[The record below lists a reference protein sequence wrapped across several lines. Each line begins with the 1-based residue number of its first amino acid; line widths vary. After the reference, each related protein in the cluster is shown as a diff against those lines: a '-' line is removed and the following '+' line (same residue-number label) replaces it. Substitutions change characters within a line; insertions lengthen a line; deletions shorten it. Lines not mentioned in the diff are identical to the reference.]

1 MVDHNLVL
9 NVGDTLTVTVADP
22 NDRSTTAPRNSFSNY
37 NTNAPPALFETAAPN
52 NDVNENGGKID
63 KVFVTAAP
71 NNNVNENGGKIDKV
85 YKNVGGRR
93 KTRKAGKK
101 VGGAKRALSGFMRF
115 SQKMRPEV
123 MRENPGIAFGDVGR
137 RLGEK
142 WRSLSAAEKARY

>member
-63 KVFVTAAP
+63 KV
-71 NNNVNENGGKIDKV
+71 

-93 KTRKAGKK
+93 KTRKAAKK

-142 WRSLSAAEKARY
+142 WRSLSAGEKARY

>member
-1 MVDHNLVL
+1 MVNHDLVL

-22 NDRSTTAPRNSFSNY
+22 KDRSTTAPGSNNNNY
-37 NTNAPPALFETAAPN
+37 NEFKIA
-52 NDVNENGGKID
+52 GG
-63 KVFVTAAP
+63 A
-71 NNNVNENGGKIDKV
+71 
-85 YKNVGGRR
+85 RR

-142 WRSLSAAEKARY
+142 WRSLSAGEKARY

>member
-37 NTNAPPALFETAAPN
+37 NTNAPPALFDTAP
-52 NDVNENGGKID
+52 
-63 KVFVTAAP
+63 P
-71 NNNVNENGGKIDKV
+71 NNNVNESGGKIDKV

-93 KTRKAGKK
+93 KTRKAAKK

-142 WRSLSAAEKARY
+142 WRSLSAGEKARY

>member
-1 MVDHNLVL
+1 MVNHDLVL

-22 NDRSTTAPRNSFSNY
+22 KDRSTTAPGSNNNY
-37 NTNAPPALFETAAPN
+37 NEFKIA
-52 NDVNENGGKID
+52 GG
-63 KVFVTAAP
+63 A
-71 NNNVNENGGKIDKV
+71 
-85 YKNVGGRR
+85 RR

-142 WRSLSAAEKARY
+142 WRSLSAGEKARY

>member
-1 MVDHNLVL
+1 MVEHELVL
-9 NVGDTLTVTVADP
+9 NVGDSLTVTVADP
-22 NDRSTTAPRNSFSNY
+22 NDRSTTAPRNNNNNNGQFNNY
-37 NTNAPPALFETAAPN
+37 NEKYAQPALFETAAPN
-52 NDVNENGGKID
+52 NRVNENGGM
-63 KVFVTAAP
+63 
-71 NNNVNENGGKIDKV
+71 IDKV

-93 KTRKAGKK
+93 KTRKAAKK

-142 WRSLSAAEKARY
+142 WRALGDAEKARY